1 MIVYSENKQ
10 DFMTDVSTGNIQD
23 KIVASLKS
31 KLGHSVSPN
40 EINAFQ
46 NSMMF
51 MHNVLHDSQI
61 PDNSKVA
68 IEYKIPQT
76 AKRVDFILSGKN
88 IEEKSTAIIVE
99 LKQWSKAAMTEM
111 DGVVST
117 YVGGSTKNVSHPSY
131 QAWSYAA
138 LLEDYNEVVQKD
150 KIDLIPCAYLHN
162 YSKDDIINN
171 DFYQEYIEKAP
182 LFLKHDSMKLREFI
196 KEYIHYGD
204 DKDIMYQIDHGRI
217 RPSKSLADKLASLLQ
232 GNQEFVMIDDQ
243 KIVYEKAIELTQNA
257 DAKNK
262 KVFIIHGGPGTGKS
276 VIAINLLVA
285 LTNKG
290 FVAQYIT
297 KNSAP
302 RTVYESK
309 LAGTMSKTRISN
321 LFSGSGAFT
330 NTEPNLFDTLIVD
343 EAHRLVAKSGLF
355 QNLGENQIMEI
366 IRASKC
372 SIFFLDEDQKVT
384 LSDIGERDEIIRFA
398 EEFGAEVYEMEL
410 SSQFRC
416 NGSDAFLAWID
427 NTLQIRE
434 TANETLDD
442 TDYDFRI
449 VDSPIKLNELIIEK
463 NKANNKARLVAGYC
477 WDWNSKNSRDESIKD
492 IVLADG
498 NFAKRWN
505 LTTYG
510 NLWLTDPNSVN
521 EVGCIHTCQGLELDY
536 VGVIVGDD
544 LIARDGTIVT
554 DASKRSKQDA
564 SLKGFRRLLQEAPVD
579 GQYKLDKRI
588 KNTYRTLMTRGMKG
602 CYVYFTDKET
612 EEYFKSRLK
621 ANKT

>member
-10 DFMTDVSTGNIQD
+10 EFMKDVSTGYIQD

-51 MHNVLHDSQI
+51 MHHVLQDSQI
-61 PDNSKVA
+61 PEDSKIA

-88 IEEKSTAIIVE
+88 IDEQSTAIIVE
-99 LKQWSKAAMTEM
+99 LKQWSKAVMTAM

-117 YVGGSTKNVSHPSY
+117 YVGGSTRDVSHPSY

-138 LLEDYNEVVQKD
+138 LLEDYNETVQKD
-150 KIDLIPCAYLHN
+150 KIELIPCAYLHN
-162 YSKDDIINN
+162 YPNDGIINN
-171 DFYQEYIEKAP
+171 DFYQEYINKAP
-182 LFLKHDSMKLREFI
+182 LFLKNDAIKLREFI
-196 KEYIHYGD
+196 KEYISFGD
-204 DKDIMYQIDHGRI
+204 DTDIMHQIDHGKI
-217 RPSKSLADKLASLLQ
+217 RPSKSLSDKLASLLR
-232 GNQEFVMIDDQ
+232 GNQEFILIDDQ
-243 KIVYEKAIELTQNA
+243 KIVYEKAIELAQKA
-257 DAKNK
+257 DAQNK
-262 KVFIIHGGPGTGKS
+262 KVFIIEGGPGTGKS

-290 FVAQYIT
+290 LVSQYVT
-297 KNSAP
+297 KNAAP
-302 RTVYESK
+302 RAVYESK
-309 LAGTMSKTRISN
+309 LTGTLSKTRISN
-321 LFSGSGAFT
+321 LFSGSGAYT

-343 EAHRLVAKSGLF
+343 EAHRLNAKSGLF
-355 QNLGENQIMEI
+355 QNLGENQIKEI

-384 LSDIGERDEIIRFA
+384 LSDIGEKDEIIRFA
-398 EEFGAEVYEMEL
+398 DEFKAEVHVIQL
-410 SSQFRC
+410 NSQFRC
-416 NGSDAFLAWID
+416 NGSDAFMAWLD
-427 NTLQIRE
+427 NTLQIHE
-434 TANETLDD
+434 TANETLDG

-449 VDSPIKLNELIIEK
+449 VDSPTELKELIIEK
-463 NKANNKARLVAGYC
+463 NELHNKARLVAGYC
-477 WDWNSKNSRDESIKD
+477 WDWKSKNSRDESIKD

-498 NFAKRWN
+498 KFAMRWN

-510 NLWLTDPNSVN
+510 NLWLTDPKSVS

-536 VGVIVGDD
+536 VGVIVGEDM
-544 LIARDGTIVT
+544 IARDGKIVT

-564 SLKGFRRLLQEAPVD
+564 SLKGYKRLLQEAPLD

-602 CYVYFTDKET
+602 CYVYFVDKET
-612 EEYFKSRLK
+612 ESFFKSRVQK
-621 ANKT
+621 